1 MIRPIAAS
9 LLALTLLVARAEA
22 QAGKQKHKE
31 PEFDGRPLS
40 AWIADL
46 KAPAPYSRNI
56 AAYAI
61 SGMGAEGAPAV
72 PALIAALDD
81 PEAAVRFPVCVALRE
96 IGPAAKD
103 AIPALTK
110 ALEDRSDDVASMA
123 RKALTSITGTD
134 PRPPENNN

>member
-1 MIRPIAAS
+1 MMTRPFAAS
-9 LLALTLLVARAEA
+9 LVALCLLGSPAEA
-22 QAGKQKHKE
+22 QGRKHKE

-61 SGMGAEGAPAV
+61 SGMGAEGAPAI

-81 PEAAVRFPVCVALRE
+81 PEAVVRFPVCVALRE

-110 ALEDRSDDVASMA
+110 ALDDHNDDVASMA